1 MRPTVRPF
9 AAAALTLALA
19 AAVPAAGRAQAAPA
33 DQQVAAAVL
42 PAPEGLRASATVLG
56 YDAKGKLTT
65 LRAGTGSLVCLADDP
80 AAKNFHVAC
89 YQKELEPFMARGRA
103 LKAEGKSRE
112 AIDSIRQAEIGAGK
126 LPMPKQP
133 TALYELFGPEGS
145 WTPAGG
151 LSKEARPVY
160 VLYIPY
166 ATEATTGLTQ
176 AGQKG
181 GMPWIMYPGKP
192 WAHIMITP

>member
-1 MRPTVRPF
+1 MPPTVRLS
-9 AAAALTLALA
+9 AAALTLVL
-19 AAVPAAGRAQAAPA
+19 AAVPAAGLAQSAPA

-56 YDAKGKLTT
+56 YDAQGKLVT
-65 LRAGTGSLVCLADDP
+65 LRKGTGALVCLADDP

-112 AIDSIRQAEIGAGK
+112 AIDGIREAEIAAGK

-133 TALYELFGPEGS
+133 TALYELFGPEGA
-145 WTPAGG
+145 WTPAAG

-192 WAHIMITP
+192 WAHVMITP